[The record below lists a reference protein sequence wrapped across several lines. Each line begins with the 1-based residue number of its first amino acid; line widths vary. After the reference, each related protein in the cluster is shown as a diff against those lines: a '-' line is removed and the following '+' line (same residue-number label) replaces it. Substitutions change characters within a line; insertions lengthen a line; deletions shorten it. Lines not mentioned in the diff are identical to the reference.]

1 MADLRRLAKR
11 VILIGGWMLAA
22 TFAQAQPVIQP
33 QDSGNAALE
42 LRVNQLASELRCL
55 VCQNQTI
62 ADSNADLA
70 LDLRREIRGMIQ
82 QGKSDREILDFMVA
96 RYGDFVLYRP
106 PVQNN
111 TALLWFGP
119 LLILVVGLV
128 ALVRYLRRRNVAATA
143 AAGGGLSEA
152 ERRRAETLLQEAAAS
167 DKKDSA
173 Q

>member
-11 VILIGGWMLAA
+11 VILIGGWVLAA

-62 ADSNADLA
+62 ADSHAELA
-70 LDLRREIRGMIQ
+70 VQLKNEVRTQLA
-82 QGKSDREILDFMVA
+82 QGRSDDEVRDFMVA

-106 PVQNN
+106 PVSAA
-111 TALLWFGP
+111 TALLWAGP
-119 LLILVVGLV
+119 AVLLLIGLGLLVQHIRARHRLD
-128 ALVRYLRRRNVAATA
+128 ATSA
-143 AAGGGLSEA
+143 SE
-152 ERRRAETLLQEAAAS
+152 L
-167 DKKDSA
+167 DSVWPDEPNTKEQA
-173 Q
+173 